1 MSCARQF
8 RRRHWLRASKS
19 ANQTESC
26 STSSRNHD
34 IRNTTCGSWF
44 SSDFLAPFSCIYVHY
59 DACTTPWIDWTPS
72 FSPRAFKNRALPC
85 ISLTVSNGHGCQC
98 GGTWGAEDQHLLRC
112 CDGLAEN
119 GRWRWC
125 WGRWMF
131 GMQWNSF
138 FKAGSKNIFKW
149 NFCEEASWVRLVSGP
164 SPTLKMPI
172 ILWYRDILTKSF
184 SSFFKINTC

>member
-59 DACTTPWIDWTPS
+59 DACTKPWIDWTPS
-72 FSPRAFKNRALPC
+72 FSPRAFKNRA
-85 ISLTVSNGHGCQC
+85 TVYFLDCFRNGHGCQC

-125 WGRWMF
+125 WG
-131 GMQWNSF
+131 
-138 FKAGSKNIFKW
+138 
-149 NFCEEASWVRLVSGP
+149 P
-164 SPTLKMPI
+164 SMNRFPGHLLEPWRCQSYVVI
-172 ILWYRDILTKSF
+172 PRDILTKS
-184 SSFFKINTC
+184 SKTFFKINTNVNLWSKQLSFL